1 VTNSLRARLMLHLS
15 REEAEGFVDELIG
28 KSVGSYYTRL

>member
-1 VTNSLRARLMLHLS
+1 LMLHLS